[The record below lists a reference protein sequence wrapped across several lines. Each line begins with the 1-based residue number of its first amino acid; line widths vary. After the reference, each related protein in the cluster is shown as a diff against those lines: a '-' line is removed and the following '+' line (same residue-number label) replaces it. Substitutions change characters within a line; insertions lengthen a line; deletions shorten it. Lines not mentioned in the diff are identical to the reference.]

1 MICQAAEERTVTMF
15 FTCIFPLSAVQPVCL
30 IQLSGKTA
38 GNFLFLLSGSSSSCF
53 ENLLTLHL
61 RSAAGMHFFKIMT
74 STRKT
79 PKIKVRDC
87 PCFIPNWHA
96 TQWTLS
102 KLMMTHNLLVSKTAF
117 REMQLKHW
125 REAIITLR
133 EALASKMYEYL
144 STDKSVAYATVFRHC
159 YILMRSRYQRLPSFP

>member
-61 RSAAGMHFFKIMT
+61 RSAASMHFFKIMT

-87 PCFIPNWHA
+87 PCFIPSWHA

-102 KLMMTHNLLVSKTAF
+102 KLMMTHNLLVSKTAETLGGSDYHPQGGF
-117 REMQLKHW
+117 SVKNVWIPIHRQKRGLRYSVQTLLYSH
-125 REAIITLR
+125 AI
-133 EALASKMYEYL
+133 
-144 STDKSVAYATVFRHC
+144 
-159 YILMRSRYQRLPSFP
+159 